1 MTDTRHNHDS
11 KSDGLPREVLD
22 GLAQGARLRAIA
34 DGEIHEQA
42 ASDEDRARVDFEI
55 ELRKRIAKAMSSD
68 AVAPAELRNRIEQ
81 MFAENRDREH
91 PSVIRPDHGDTRRR
105 SFWQRHSGLLSA
117 AAVLAICVGLVTM
130 SFNRSSPQGGSGQG
144 LAGITLPISQ
154 IAVFAHRQ
162 HDSCDPTVEDTMRKF
177 QARSQADA
185 IAFAQ
190 ERLGSVP
197 AIVRDRL
204 NALEPEG
211 FRFVGLG
218 GCQVPGTGPSVHAL
232 FVHDGSGSLEG
243 CQKVSLF
250 IQADPGEHGL
260 QRTRCI
266 LNRCARSKRQ
276 TLALW
281 QADGFLYYIYSTNE
295 TARAAA
301 QRAFGAPEETYEYT
315 PSTAR

>member
-11 KSDGLPREVLD
+11 KSEELPREVLD

-34 DGEIHEQA
+34 DAEIHEQP
-42 ASDEDRARVDFEI
+42 STDEDRARIDFEI
-55 ELRKRIAKAMSSD
+55 ELRKRIAKAMASD
-68 AVAPAELRNRIEQ
+68 AVAPAELRNRIER
-81 MFAENRDREH
+81 MFAEHREQ
-91 PSVIRPDHGDTRRR
+91 PSVIRPDHGDTRSR

-117 AAVLAICVGLVTM
+117 AAVLAICAALVAL
-130 SFNRSSPQGGSGQG
+130 SFNRTTPQGGPGPT

-162 HDSCDPTVEDTMRKF
+162 HDSCDPSAEDTMRKF

-185 IAFAQ
+185 IAFAH

-197 AIVRDRL
+197 SVIRDRL
-204 NALEPEG
+204 NALESDG

-232 FVHDGSGSLEG
+232 FVHDGSGTLEG
-243 CQKVSLF
+243 CQKISLF

-281 QADGFLYYIYSTNE
+281 QADGFLYYIYTTNE
-295 TARAAA
+295 SARAAA

>member
-1 MTDTRHNHDS
+1 MNSMTDTRHNHDS

-22 GLAQGARLRAIA
+22 GLSQGARLRAVA
-34 DGEIHEQA
+34 DGEIHEQP

-68 AVAPAELRNRIEQ
+68 AVAPAELRTRIEQ
-81 MFAENRDREH
+81 IFAEQREQ
-91 PSVIRPDHGDTRRR
+91 PSVIRPDHGDTRSR

-117 AAVLAICVGLVTM
+117 AAVLAICVALVAM
-130 SFNRSSPQGGSGQG
+130 SFNRSTPQGGNGTA

-154 IAVFAHRQ
+154 IAGFAHRQ
-162 HDSCDPTVEDTMRKF
+162 HESCDPTVEDTMRKF
-177 QARSQADA
+177 QARSHADA
-185 IAFAQ
+185 IAFA
-190 ERLGSVP
+190 EDRLGSVP
-197 AIVRDRL
+197 AVIRDHL
-204 NALEPEG
+204 DALEPEG
-211 FRFVGLG
+211 FRFIGLG
-218 GCQVPGTGPSVHAL
+218 GCRVPGTGPSVHAL

-260 QRTRCI
+260 QRTICI

-281 QADGFLYYIYSTNE
+281 QADGFLYYIYTANE
-295 TARAAA
+295 DARAAA

-315 PSTAR
+315 P

>member
-1 MTDTRHNHDS
+1 MTDTRHHHDS
-11 KSDGLPREVLD
+11 QSEGLPREVLD

-34 DGEIHEQA
+34 DGEIREQPS
-42 ASDEDRARVDFEI
+42 SDEDRARVDFEI

-68 AVAPAELRNRIEQ
+68 AVAPPELRARIER
-81 MFAENRDREH
+81 MFAEQSQQ
-91 PSVIRPDHGDTRRR
+91 PSVIRPQHGDTRSH

-117 AAVLAICVGLVTM
+117 AAVLAICVTLVAL
-130 SFNRSSPQGGSGQG
+130 SFNRSTPQGGSGPIV
-144 LAGITLPISQ
+144 AGITLPISQ

-177 QARSQADA
+177 HARSHAEA

-197 AIVRDRL
+197 AVIRDRL
-204 NALEPEG
+204 NALESDG

-218 GCQVPGTGPSVHAL
+218 GCRVPGTGPSVHAL
-232 FVHDGSGSLEG
+232 FVHDGSGSIEG
-243 CQKVSLF
+243 CQKISLF

-260 QRTRCI
+260 QSTRCI